1 MYLYIRT
8 TNDKYELPMMVCTSA
23 AELARKS
30 GVSESA
36 IYNAI
41 LRTEKDS
48 NCRSIYH
55 RIEIED
61 ET

>member
-8 TNDKYELPMMVCTSA
+8 TDDEYELPMMVCTSA
-23 AELARKS
+23 TELARKA

-41 LRTEKDS
+41 FRTKKNPD
-48 NCRSIYH
+48 YKTTFH